1 MKISLIKTGWTG
13 ALAGFLLLS
22 SCIQEDDPPPSEY
35 SPVLMKRSELEN
47 SVEWRDPRDIKKAH
61 KIYIKDHLIF
71 IVERFE
77 GIHVID
83 NANPENPEK
92 LGFIRIPGNQD
103 VAVKG
108 NYLYADNAV
117 DLLTIDIQS
126 WPPQV
131 VDRDGEALPSVA
143 PPDNLVLA
151 DHLDNNNW
159 PDSTV
164 VIKRSKS

>member
-1 MKISLIKTGWTG
+1 MKTSLIKIRLAG
-13 ALAGFLLLS
+13 ALAILFLLPA
-22 SCIQEDDPPPSEY
+22 CTQEPDDPPSEY

-61 KIYIKDHLIF
+61 KIYLKDNFIF

-83 NANPENPEK
+83 NANPETPQK

-108 NYLYADNAV
+108 QYLYADNAV

-126 WPPQV
+126 WPPEV
-131 VDRDGEALPSVA
+131 VDRDRDALPSVA

-151 DHLDNNNW
+151 DHLDSNNW

-164 VIKRSKS
+164 VIKWSKS